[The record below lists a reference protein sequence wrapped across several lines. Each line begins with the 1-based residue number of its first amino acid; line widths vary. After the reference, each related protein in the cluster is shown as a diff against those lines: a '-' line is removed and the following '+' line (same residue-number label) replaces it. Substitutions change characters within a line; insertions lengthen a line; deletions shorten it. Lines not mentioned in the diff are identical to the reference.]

1 MMSRVEIGDGTSIA
15 DSATVGVAYTADSRP
30 PQIGADSTI
39 RGGTVVYDDVVA
51 GRDLQT
57 GHHALIREETVLGDE
72 VLVGTQAVIDGAC
85 DVGEGTGMQTGVY
98 LPREAE
104 LGERVFLGPNAT
116 LLNDM
121 YPVREEYSLAGPT
134 IGDDAS
140 VGANA
145 TILPDVD
152 VGPGAFVAAGAVVT
166 DDVPP
171 ETLAVGNPAEHR
183 ELPTELEGGNDL

>member
-15 DSATVGVAYTADSRP
+15 DSATVGVAYTVDSRP

-85 DVGEGTGMQTGVY
+85 DVGEGTSMQTGVY
-98 LPREAE
+98 LPRETE